1 MDGPE
6 QGHTQATDPAAAS
19 KDTGAI
25 EPVIK
30 GKHQKKKKK
39 RRASTFLSAVLASL
53 CLHISG
59 GHGGYPP
66 TAVPRP
72 HSVSQSPVGGG
83 RALKQVQE
91 FGAGSEP

>member
-6 QGHTQATDPAAAS
+6 QGHMQATDPSAAS
-19 KDTGAI
+19 KDAGAI
-25 EPVIK
+25 ELVIK
-30 GKHQKKKKK
+30 SKHQTKTKT
-39 RRASTFLSAVLASL
+39 RASTFLSTVLASL
-53 CLHISG
+53 CLHTSG
-59 GHGGYPP
+59 GDGGDPP

-91 FGAGSEP
+91 FGAGSES

>member
-1 MDGPE
+1 M
-6 QGHTQATDPAAAS
+6 QATDPAAAS
-19 KDTGAI
+19 KDAGAI

-30 GKHQKKKKK
+30 SKHQTKTKTKT
-39 RRASTFLSAVLASL
+39 RASTFLSAVLASL
-53 CLHISG
+53 CLHTSG
-59 GHGGYPP
+59 GDGGDPP

-91 FGAGSEP
+91 FGAGSES